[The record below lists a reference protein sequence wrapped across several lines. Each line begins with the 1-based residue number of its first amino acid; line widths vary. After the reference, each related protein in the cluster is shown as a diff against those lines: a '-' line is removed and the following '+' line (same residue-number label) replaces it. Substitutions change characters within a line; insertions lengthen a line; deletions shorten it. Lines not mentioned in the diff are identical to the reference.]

1 MRVSSH
7 SPLRLASIIRLQLAI
22 TSTFVF
28 LCGCINHGQRNTNQ
42 IHSFE
47 SPLDSTQAIAFLEFQ
62 ECISVVDSNIHAWSK
77 MGAPGELIPIS
88 KVEARSCIFYAKRAS
103 EYAIRALEIIAPYD
117 STFCEPARMIS
128 ELADLGCFY
137 ANKYLDGEGEAYADK
152 CQVQAGH
159 AAAFLQDIQYG
170 LSNTVLNAD

>member
-7 SPLRLASIIRLQLAI
+7 SPLRLASIIQLLIAI
-22 TSTFVF
+22 TSAFII
-28 LCGCINHGQRNTNQ
+28 LYGCINHGQRNTNQ
-42 IHSFE
+42 IHSLE
-47 SPLDSTQAIAFLEFQ
+47 SPLDSAQAIAFLEFQ
-62 ECISVVDSNIHAWSK
+62 ECISVVDSNIQAWFK
-77 MGAPGELIPIS
+77 MGASGELPLIS
-88 KVEARSCIFYAKRAS
+88 MEEARSCIIYTKRAS
-103 EYAIRALEIIAPYD
+103 EYALRALEIIAPYD

-137 ANKYLDGEGEAYADK
+137 ANSYLDGKGEAYADK

-170 LSNTVLNAD
+170 LSSLKP